1 MCIGP
6 LSQVTHTSHLS
17 NNAPSWRI
25 SVFPT
30 RLISDNEVGSAFAS
44 SSSSD
49 APINTIL
56 ISGRRRA
63 ICWIRS
69 AKFATSHLFV
79 AHVVPKLRATIRSFG
94 NIPSARKSRSTN
106 RRSASVCQNSKKDG
120 TALILSSFRTRRYR
134 WTSCIPVSSLQDPV
148 SSIPRPATFV
158 PTRMG
163 TRARN
168 GRSAFRNE
176 VGCSTTAMSNTL
188 SRSWRTRFL
197 TER

>member
-17 NNAPSWRI
+17 NNAPSWRT

-30 RLISDNEVGSAFAS
+30 RLITDSEAGNAFAS

-49 APINTIL
+49 EPTNTIL
-56 ISGRRRA
+56 ISGRSRV

-79 AHVVPKLRATIRSFG
+79 AHVVPKLRATIRSSG
-94 NIPSARKSRSTN
+94 NIPSARKRFATN
-106 RRSASVCQNSKKDG
+106 CRSASVCQNSKEDG
-120 TALILSSFRTRRYR
+120 AASILSSFRTRKYR
-134 WTSCIPVSSLQDPV
+134 WISCIPVLSLQDDV
-148 SSIPRPATFV
+148 SSTPRPLAFV
-158 PTRMG
+158 PIRIG

-168 GRSAFRNE
+168 GSSAFRNE
-176 VGCSTTAMSNTL
+176 VGCNTTAMPNTL
-188 SRSWRTRFL
+188 SRS
-197 TER
+197 